1 MMTSSL
7 IKPKTL
13 EQQPLVYTT
22 IISTTSDPGKR
33 NPSAT
38 PDPRLNNDR
47 KITRPPH
54 SLEHQTHFNY
64 RNKIISPYN
73 SKTDKTYPV
82 NKDQPPYLRSTGQTI
97 FLSLIGLHSKE
108 TTNISPPTAT
118 MLSVPHKRKR

>member
-1 MMTSSL
+1 MTSSL

-13 EQQPLVYTT
+13 EQQPLAYTN
-22 IISTTSDPGKR
+22 IISATSDPGKR

-54 SLEHQTHFNY
+54 SLEHHTHFNY
-64 RNKIISPYN
+64 RIKIISPYN
-73 SKTDKTYPV
+73 SETDKTYPV

-97 FLSLIGLHSKE
+97 FLSRIGLHSIE
-108 TTNISPPTAT
+108 TTNIFPPTAT